1 MNTSKI
7 VGFFSVNFILL
18 NMYSIVC
25 SSLEVDKCN
34 SLWMSGF
41 IALTIFTVQESQRRK
56 FLSSL
61 IISVIFKKVTF

>member
-25 SSLEVDKCN
+25 SSLEVDKYN

-41 IALTIFTVQESQRRK
+41 IPLIVFTVQASQRRK
-56 FLSSL
+56 FLSNL